1 MGFSRQEHW
10 SGLSFPSPVHESEK
24 WKWSRFSRVR
34 LLATPWTAAYQAP
47 LPMGFSRQEYWS
59 GVPLPSP
66 TECWGPHRKCGIMDI
81 QPTSPDL
88 GLLMSS
94 PRWLP
99 LGSSNVLVHH
109 CQLLAGKLIR
119 GLSQQLHNPQ
129 IYSLDHTVLHSPP
142 TPWFLS
148 HFLLPLS
155 LSLFLKSI
163 GRLWKP
169 FLQKLT

>member
-1 MGFSRQEHW
+1 
-10 SGLSFPSPVHESEK
+10 
-24 WKWSRFSRVR
+24 
-34 LLATPWTAAYQAP
+34 
-47 LPMGFSRQEYWS
+47 
-59 GVPLPSP
+59 
-66 TECWGPHRKCGIMDI
+66 MDI

-155 LSLFLKSI
+155 PTLTQQFLCNTIFDYSDFLGIFNHCILEDEAASRDTDEATYHRACKSSHVKHPSI
-163 GRLWKP
+163 FTCLP
-169 FLQKLT
+169 DS